1 MPQHSP
7 TTGAYLSI
15 DVMDISGE
23 QQLDVEHNLYKTRLD
38 PRGNEID
45 MTPHE
50 TLGEDNESVA
60 LALELS
66 KLDPE
71 RCESCYGAEN
81 AELKCCNNCANVR
94 EAYRVKGWAFNNA
107 EGIVQCE
114 REGWSDK
121 MKEMSDEGCNMHGF
135 LLVNKVRAPS
145 PPRCRAC
152 LPLPVFGVGAD
163 PPSPAGC
170 SSRGDLAASLR
181 SGPTVTH

>member
-163 PPSPAGC
+163 PPP
-170 SSRGDLAASLR
+170 LR
-181 SGPTVTH
+181 SS